1 MDLLEKDLLEKDLR
15 DLGRVRAP
23 EGFAERVL
31 MVVGIAP
38 AGVDAYAE
46 LDTPIGVLDVAWT
59 EDGISAL
66 RLVRSGEDF
75 EGWFGAR
82 MGRRVVRAPAL
93 PDRLAAQVEE
103 AIAGRSR
110 RLRLDL
116 GRLRPFEQDVLRKT
130 LEIPRGE
137 VRPYAWVAREIGR
150 PRAVRAVGTALGN
163 NPIPVLIPCHRVVR
177 SDGALGEY
185 SMGGPGLKREI
196 LGREG
201 VDAGWLE
208 ELAARGTRFVASR
221 TTHVFC
227 LPTCRNARRIQAAN
241 RVPLRDEAQAR
252 EAGFR
257 PCGRCRP
264 ALVS

>member
-1 MDLLEKDLLEKDLR
+1 MDLLEKDLR

-23 EGFAERVL
+23 EGFANRVL
-31 MVVGIAP
+31 TAVGIVP
-38 AGVDAYAE
+38 GGMDAYAS
-46 LDTPIGVLDVAWT
+46 LDTPVGMLHVAWSA
-59 EDGISAL
+59 DGISAL
-66 RLVRSGEDF
+66 RLTRSGEDF
-75 EGWFGAR
+75 ERWFGAR
-82 MGRRVVRAPAL
+82 LGRRVVRAPAL
-93 PDRLAAQVEE
+93 PERLAAQVEE

-110 RLRLDL
+110 RLRFDL
-116 GRLRPFEQDVLRKT
+116 GRLSPFEQEVLRKT

-150 PRAVRAVGTALGN
+150 PRAVRAVGTALGH

-185 SMGGPGLKREI
+185 SMGGPRVKREI
-196 LGREG
+196 LSREG
-201 VDAGWLE
+201 VDASWLE
-208 ELAARGTRFVASR
+208 ELAARGTRFVGSR

-227 LPTCRNARRIQAAN
+227 LPTCRHARRIQVAN
-241 RVPLRDEAQAR
+241 RVPLRDETQAR

-257 PCGRCRP
+257 PCTRCRP